1 MKPFEDL
8 TEVERVDLI
17 AELVHKLEGGDGVN
31 LNRKMMRQ
39 RVRRFGL
46 DVMKLKR
53 RKFAEWVAR
62 FMSSDRTV
70 LADFF
75 DEMLKSDQL
84 IEKLEAKCTKMQD
97 DIKTLKPHAKHF
109 RVGETGY
116 EIVKR
121 ITAGGHG
128 GYFWKLYREAR
139 KYEYEPDGI
148 LPLKYHDPEAYEA
161 NLRMLEEGVWRKK
174 LTADK
179 HLKVNLKKYLQ
190 VLLERHEA
198 CDTNSLSVEELD
210 SLVEAPTS
218 D

>member
-1 MKPFEDL
+1 MKPFEET
-8 TEVERVDLI
+8 TEVERIDML
-17 AELVHKLEGGDGVN
+17 VN
-31 LNRKMMRQ
+31 LLNECTVDKDPVTRRVVRQ
-39 RVRRFGL
+39 RLQRADFDIMSLKHRRYI
-46 DVMKLKR
+46 
-53 RKFAEWVAR
+53 EWVAQWL
-62 FMSSDRTV
+62 SSNRTV
-70 LADFF
+70 LLRMF
-75 DEMLKSDQL
+75 DELQAAYTK
-84 IEKLEAKCTKMQD
+84 IEKLEAKCTKLQD

-179 HLKVNLKKYLQ
+179 HLKMNLKEYLQ

-198 CDTNSLSVEELD
+198 YDANSMSVEELD
-210 SLVEAPTS
+210 SLVEAPAS
-218 D
+218 A

>member
-1 MKPFEDL
+1 MKPFEET
-8 TEVERVDLI
+8 TEVERIDML
-17 AELVHKLEGGDGVN
+17 VN
-31 LNRKMMRQ
+31 LLNECTVDKDPVTRRVVRQ
-39 RVRRFGL
+39 RLQRADFDIMSLKHRRYI
-46 DVMKLKR
+46 
-53 RKFAEWVAR
+53 EWVAQWL
-62 FMSSDRTV
+62 SSNRTV
-70 LADFF
+70 LLRMF
-75 DEMLKSDQL
+75 DELQAAYTK

-179 HLKVNLKKYLQ
+179 HLKMNLKEYLQ

-198 CDTNSLSVEELD
+198 YDANSMSVEELD
-210 SLVEAPTS
+210 SLVEAPAS
-218 D
+218 A

>member
-1 MKPFEDL
+1 MKPFEET
-8 TEVERVDLI
+8 TEVERIDML
-17 AELVHKLEGGDGVN
+17 VN
-31 LNRKMMRQ
+31 LLNECTVDKDPVTRRVVRQ
-39 RVRRFGL
+39 RLQRADFDIMSLKHRRYI
-46 DVMKLKR
+46 
-53 RKFAEWVAR
+53 EWVAQWL
-62 FMSSDRTV
+62 SSNRTV
-70 LADFF
+70 LLRMF
-75 DEMLKSDQL
+75 DELQAAYTK
-84 IEKLEAKCTKMQD
+84 IEKLEAKCTKLQD
-97 DIKTLKPHAKHF
+97 DIKILKPHAKHF

-179 HLKVNLKKYLQ
+179 HLRMNLKEYLQ

-198 CDTNSLSVEELD
+198 YDANSLSVEELD

-218 D
+218 A

>member
-1 MKPFEDL
+1 ML
-8 TEVERVDLI
+8 
-17 AELVHKLEGGDGVN
+17 VN
-31 LNRKMMRQ
+31 LLNECTVDKDPVTRRVVRQ
-39 RVRRFGL
+39 RLQRADFDIMSLKHRRYI
-46 DVMKLKR
+46 
-53 RKFAEWVAR
+53 EWVAQWL
-62 FMSSDRTV
+62 SSNRTV
-70 LADFF
+70 LLKMF
-75 DEMLKSDQL
+75 DELQAAYTK

-97 DIKTLKPHAKHF
+97 AIKILKPHAKHF

-128 GYFWKLYREAR
+128 GYFWKLYRESR
-139 KYEYEPDGI
+139 RYEYEPDGI

-179 HLKVNLKKYLQ
+179 HLKMNLKEYLQ

-198 CDTNSLSVEELD
+198 HDANSLSVEELD

-218 D
+218 A

>member
-1 MKPFEDL
+1 MKPFEET
-8 TEVERVDLI
+8 TEVERIDML
-17 AELVHKLEGGDGVN
+17 VN
-31 LNRKMMRQ
+31 LLNEYTVDKDPVTRRVVRQ
-39 RVRRFGL
+39 RLQRADFDIMSLKHRRYI
-46 DVMKLKR
+46 
-53 RKFAEWVAR
+53 EWVAQWL
-62 FMSSDRTV
+62 SSNRTV
-70 LADFF
+70 LLKMF
-75 DEMLKSDQL
+75 DELQAAYTK

-161 NLRMLEEGVWRKK
+161 NLRMLEECVWRKK

-179 HLKVNLKKYLQ
+179 HLKMNLKEYLQ

-198 CDTNSLSVEELD
+198 YDANSLSVEELD
-210 SLVEAPTS
+210 SLVEAPAS
-218 D
+218 A